1 MLRVPVRSAISYPSS
16 LRSLFRSESLGSSR
30 AGWSR
35 VGVADPPLLVLAE
48 VVIAPPAL
56 YLLPLKEL
64 ARKGISIAAQNAHQ
78 LPAGAYTGEIS
89 CVARFRLSARRLLV
103 ARTSS

>member
-1 MLRVPVRSAISYPSS
+1 MAAP
-16 LRSLFRSESLGSSR
+16 
-30 AGWSR
+30 
-35 VGVADPPLLVLAE
+35 AE

-64 ARKGISIAAQNAHQ
+64 ARKGIKVAAQNAHQ

-89 CVARFRLSARRLLV
+89 CVDRLHRETGNRVLS
-103 ARTSS
+103 